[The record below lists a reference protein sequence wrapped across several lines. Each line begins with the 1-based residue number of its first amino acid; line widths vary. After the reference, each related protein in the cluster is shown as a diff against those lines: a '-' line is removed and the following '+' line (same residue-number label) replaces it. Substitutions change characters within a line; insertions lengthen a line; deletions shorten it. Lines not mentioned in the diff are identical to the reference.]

1 MHFRCRKRFC
11 TSLPNLWKGIRF
23 PLASREPHP
32 GPYRREAFRVQRVW
46 QEIQRER
53 RIEKAHYNSYDE
65 PELLVV

>member
-11 TSLPNLWKGIRF
+11 TSLSNLWKGIRF
-23 PLASREPHP
+23 PLAPRQPHP

-65 PELLVV
+65 FELLVM